1 MNQNRK
7 TIAPQDVFKAL
18 DDLEFPDFRPRLE
31 MELARKFIPTLHSFK
46 GHGGIFIGWGG

>member
-18 DDLEFPDFRPRLE
+18 EDLEFPEFKPRLE
-31 MELARKFIPTLHSFK
+31 MELARSWPVFP
-46 GHGGIFIGWGG
+46 GVR

>member
-31 MELARKFIPTLHSFK
+31 MELARESEPILDSYERMCR
-46 GHGGIFIGWGG
+46 GNGG

>member
-18 DDLEFPDFRPRLE
+18 EDLEFPEFRPRLE
-31 MELARKFIPTLHSFK
+31 MELTRSCLVFS
-46 GHGGIFIGWGG
+46 GVREWC